1 MKSNLAWHSGLFT
14 SDLPTA
20 KILLK
25 IWRGF
30 GSLGWAAAAQLKLF
44 CLRKLINDC
53 CHERWRGNLGSSARC
68 WGRWAKPFRRGD
80 LHHFTLL
87 GDRTLGHS
95 DPTENQSE
103 LRFFSGC
110 SCQVLSPSFFLWVQQ
125 SFGLLCSGC
134 WGWPHLALLC
144 RGMEW
149 EWSHSQKKWEHFKRL
164 WSVQPRKDCRD
175 RYWQISKSNIKE
187 EGNKCLCLEE
197 KEQ

>member
-103 LRFFSGC
+103 LRFSLAVPVRCWVLLSFCESSKALGSSVLGAEDGPTWPC
-110 SCQVLSPSFFLWVQQ
+110 S
-125 SFGLLCSGC
+125 
-134 WGWPHLALLC
+134 A
-144 RGMEW
+144 E
-149 EWSHSQKKWEHFKRL
+149 EWSGNDHTAKKSGSISRGCGLFSQ
-164 WSVQPRKDCRD
+164 
-175 RYWQISKSNIKE
+175 
-187 EGNKCLCLEE
+187 E
-197 KEQ
+197 KTVGTDIGK

>member
-87 GDRTLGHS
+87 GDPWAQWSNRES
-95 DPTENQSE
+95 KWAEI
-103 LRFFSGC
+103 FSGC

-125 SFGLLCSGC
+125 TLGSSVLGAEDGPTWPCS
-134 WGWPHLALLC
+134 A
-144 RGMEW
+144 E
-149 EWSHSQKKWEHFKRL
+149 EWSGNDHTAKKSGSISRGCGLFSQ
-164 WSVQPRKDCRD
+164 
-175 RYWQISKSNIKE
+175 
-187 EGNKCLCLEE
+187 E
-197 KEQ
+197 KTVGTDIGK

>member
-103 LRFFSGC
+103 LRFSLAVPVRC
-110 SCQVLSPSFFLWVQQ
+110 WVLLSFCESSKLWAPLFWVLRMAPP
-125 SFGLLCSGC
+125 G
-134 WGWPHLALLC
+134 LALQ
-144 RGMEW
+144 RNGVGMIT
-149 EWSHSQKKWEHFKRL
+149 QPKKVGAFQEAVVCSAKKRL
-164 WSVQPRKDCRD
+164 SG
-175 RYWQISKSNIKE
+175 QILA
-187 EGNKCLCLEE
+187 NK
-197 KEQ
+197 